1 MCSSIL
7 KFIKNLSIWMVP
19 ILLITRT
26 FNLVFYVYPF
36 ITQTPTDYY
45 KIRRFFGT
53 SFKNWCL
60 KTYEFREQKYS
71 REKGGR
77 VVKAERIERKV
88 RSIVEGKDRY
98 IDRQRGRICASLYT
112 AFKNIIDDKEWSR
125 KMYTFAIWIAIIKV
139 NIFTGQPISFN
150 KCKIN
155 AIA

>member
-1 MCSSIL
+1 
-7 KFIKNLSIWMVP
+7 MVP

-60 KTYEFREQKYS
+60 KTYEYREQNIES
-71 REKGGR
+71 RREKGGR

-98 IDRQRGRICASLYT
+98 IDR
-112 AFKNIIDDKEWSR
+112 
-125 KMYTFAIWIAIIKV
+125 
-139 NIFTGQPISFN
+139 
-150 KCKIN
+150 
-155 AIA
+155 